1 MDSLPIP
8 PPPGI
13 AVTWRRLLWEAIK
26 REWPV
31 WLTCFVILANG
42 LLPVFQT
49 LLTRFR
55 EHPLLFNTVLPFGVF
70 HFSRSLTVAIGFV
83 LVYLS
88 FRLLQR
94 RRVAWW
100 LAIVSLSLSLIMH
113 LVFQL
118 WFEALAPAVA
128 LALLVIFR
136 NRFSVRTERHSITR
150 GLELSIFVVVFAVVY
165 GIVGFSFLDY
175 SDFGFDFSFGE
186 ALYRTLRQLFF
197 VGNSDLV
204 THSRYARWFLDSLY
218 LMGALALGFVAYSI
232 FRPVV
237 YRLQVVPREMAEA
250 KAILAKYGRSSYDY
264 FKVWPDK
271 SYFFSGT
278 RNSFISYKVVRS
290 VAFSL
295 ADPIGPEDELE
306 NTARAFLRFCSDNG
320 WLVAFL
326 IPDILPMY
334 ERLGL
339 SKLKIGKEA
348 IVDLDHFSSN
358 TINTK
363 YFRKIRRRFETRGYK
378 LVRYKPPHSA
388 TLLDEVGE
396 ISKQWLSEP
405 GRHEFG
411 FMQGSFTRGYV
422 AEVPL
427 VVLRDSTGRPLAFVN
442 EIPSYRPGE
451 GNFDMMRHVPGVPP
465 GSMDYIFTELML
477 ALKQEGYRSFDLGL
491 APFAGVGERPE
502 APMGERAVHLLFNT
516 LFWFVSYKGMRNY
529 KVKFEPNWEDRF
541 IVYQGG
547 PIGLVRTA
555 LAIGRALEG

>member
-1 MDSLPIP
+1 MENLPI

-13 AVTWRRLLWEAIK
+13 AVTWRRLLWDAIK
-26 REWPV
+26 REWPI
-31 WLTCFVILANG
+31 WLTCLAILANG

-55 EHPLLFNTVLPFGVF
+55 EHPLFFNTVLPFGVF
-70 HFSRSLTVAIGFV
+70 HFSRSLTVGIGFV

-88 FRLLQR
+88 YHLLQR

-100 LAIVSLSLSLIMH
+100 LAIVSLSLSLIIH

-118 WFEALAPAVA
+118 WYEALAPAVA

-136 NRFSVRTERHSITR
+136 SRFSVRTERHSITR
-150 GLELSIFVVVFAVVY
+150 GLALSIFVVSFAVVY
-165 GIVGFSFLDY
+165 GIVGFSFLEHR
-175 SDFGFDFSFGE
+175 DFGVNFSFGE

-204 THSRYARWFLDSLY
+204 THSRYARWFLDSLN
-218 LMGALALGFVAYSI
+218 LMGVLAFGFSAYSV
-232 FRPVV
+232 FRPVA
-237 YRLQVVPREMAEA
+237 YGLQVVPQEAAEA

-264 FKVWPDK
+264 FKVWRDK
-271 SYFFSGT
+271 SYFFSSP
-278 RNSFISYKVVRS
+278 RSSFISYKVVRS

-295 ADPIGPEDELE
+295 GDPVGPEEELE
-306 NTARAFLRFCSDNG
+306 NTARAFLRLCSDNG

-326 IPDILPMY
+326 IPDVLPMY

-339 SKLKIGKEA
+339 SRLKIGKEA
-348 IVDLDHFSSN
+348 IVDLDHFSSH
-358 TINTK
+358 TIEAK
-363 YFRKIRRRFETRGYK
+363 YFRKIRRRFEDRGYK
-378 LVRYKPPHSA
+378 LSRHKPPHSA

-396 ISKQWLSEP
+396 VSKQWLSEP
-405 GRHEFG
+405 GRREFG
-411 FMQGSFTRGYV
+411 FIQGSFARGYV
-422 AEVPL
+422 ATTPL

-451 GNFDMMRHVPGVPP
+451 GNFDMMRHVAEVPP
-465 GSMDYIFTELML
+465 GTMDYIFTELML
-477 ALKQEGYRSFDLGL
+477 ALKQDGYRSFDLGL

-502 APMGERAVHLLFNT
+502 ASMGERAVHLLFNT

-541 IVYQGG
+541 LVYQGG
-547 PIGLVRTA
+547 PIGLVRLA
-555 LAIGRALEG
+555 LALGRALEE

>member
-1 MDSLPIP
+1 MDSLLT
-8 PPPGI
+8 PPPGL
-13 AVTWRRLLWEAIK
+13 AVTWRRLLWEAVK

-31 WLTCFVILANG
+31 WFTSLVILANG

-55 EHPLLFNTVLPFGVF
+55 EHPVFFNTVLPFGAF
-70 HFSRSLTVAIGFV
+70 HVGRSLTVAIGFV

-88 FRLLQR
+88 FHLLQR

-100 LAIVSLSLSLIMH
+100 LAIASLSLALIMH
-113 LVFQL
+113 LVFQH
-118 WFEALAPAVA
+118 WYEALAPAVA

-136 NRFSVRTERHSITR
+136 SRFSVRTERHSITR
-150 GLELSIFVVVFAVVY
+150 GLALSIFVVLFAVIY
-165 GIVGFSFLDY
+165 GIVGFSFLHQR
-175 SDFGFDFSFGE
+175 DFGVNFSLGD
-186 ALYRTLRQLFF
+186 AAYRTLRQLFF
-197 VGNSDLV
+197 VGNTDLV
-204 THSRYARWFLDSLY
+204 TDSRYARWFLDSLNV
-218 LMGALALGFVAYSI
+218 MGALALFFVAYSI

-237 YRLQVVPREMAEA
+237 YRLQVLPREIAEA
-250 KAILAKYGRSSYDY
+250 RAVLAKYGRSSYDY

-271 SYFFSGT
+271 SYFFSDT
-278 RNSFISYKVVRS
+278 RKSFVSYKTVLS

-295 ADPIGPEDELE
+295 GDPVGPDDELE
-306 NTARAFLRFCSDNG
+306 KATSSFLRYCSDNG

-326 IPDILPMY
+326 IPDMLPIY
-334 ERLGL
+334 ARLGL
-339 SKLKIGKEA
+339 SELKIGKEA
-348 IVDLDHFSSN
+348 IVDLDHFSSS
-358 TINTK
+358 TINAK

-378 LVRYKPPHSA
+378 LIRYKPPHSA
-388 TLLDEVGE
+388 TLIDEVEE
-396 ISKQWLSEP
+396 ISKRWLSEP
-405 GRHEFG
+405 GRREFG
-411 FMQGSFTRGYV
+411 FIQGSFSRGYV
-422 AEVPL
+422 ATTPL

-451 GNFDMMRHVPGVPP
+451 GNFDMMRHVAEVPP
-465 GSMDYIFTELML
+465 GTMDYIFTELML

-502 APMGERAVHLLFNT
+502 APLGERAVHLLFNT

-547 PIGLVRTA
+547 PIGLVRIA
-555 LAIGRALEG
+555 LAIGRVL